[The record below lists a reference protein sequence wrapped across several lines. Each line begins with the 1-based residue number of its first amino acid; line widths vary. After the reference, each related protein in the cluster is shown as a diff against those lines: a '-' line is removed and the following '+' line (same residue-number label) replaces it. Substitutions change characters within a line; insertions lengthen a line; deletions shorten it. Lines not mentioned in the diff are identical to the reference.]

1 MAEGTAHE
9 GKIRRVKRILYPLV
23 KIIAYAGSSAEGY
36 PKEIKIFFFLF
47 LIDKSGFMEEYMNW
61 INFYG
66 LAFMLVIMIP
76 NIIFASINKDGF
88 QNLWKNKFVEVL
100 EQIGRMGC
108 FGFMVFIIPRCGF
121 GFSPDE
127 SFSLYLIVNVVLLA
141 AYCLI
146 WIICFKRN
154 SIFRALALSIIPS
167 VIFLASGILSRYIP
181 LIVAAVIFAPCHIA
195 ISYKNVELETKR

>member
-1 MAEGTAHE
+1 
-9 GKIRRVKRILYPLV
+9 
-23 KIIAYAGSSAEGY
+23 
-36 PKEIKIFFFLF
+36 
-47 LIDKSGFMEEYMNW
+47 MEEGIYELDKFLWTCIYACYNDSKY
-61 INFYG
+61 N
-66 LAFMLVIMIP
+66 
-76 NIIFASINKDGF
+76 FASINKDGF

-167 VIFLASGILSRYIP
+167 VIFWRAEY
-181 LIVAAVIFAPCHIA
+181 
-195 ISYKNVELETKR
+195 

>member
-1 MAEGTAHE
+1 
-9 GKIRRVKRILYPLV
+9 
-23 KIIAYAGSSAEGY
+23 
-36 PKEIKIFFFLF
+36 
-47 LIDKSGFMEEYMNW
+47 MNW

-146 WIICFKRN
+146 WIICFERN

>member
-1 MAEGTAHE
+1 
-9 GKIRRVKRILYPLV
+9 
-23 KIIAYAGSSAEGY
+23 
-36 PKEIKIFFFLF
+36 
-47 LIDKSGFMEEYMNW
+47 MNW

-127 SFSLYLIVNVVLLA
+127 SFSLYLIVNVVLLV

-195 ISYKNVELETKR
+195 ISYKNVEKGSELLPLFHLSLIFLTCSTASCCTNSPAEKPYLKWHSLSSPWAIEDWV

>member
-1 MAEGTAHE
+1 
-9 GKIRRVKRILYPLV
+9 
-23 KIIAYAGSSAEGY
+23 
-36 PKEIKIFFFLF
+36 
-47 LIDKSGFMEEYMNW
+47 MNW

-121 GFSPDE
+121 
-127 SFSLYLIVNVVLLA
+127 NVVLLA

>member
-1 MAEGTAHE
+1 
-9 GKIRRVKRILYPLV
+9 
-23 KIIAYAGSSAEGY
+23 
-36 PKEIKIFFFLF
+36 
-47 LIDKSGFMEEYMNW
+47 MNW

-88 QNLWKNKFVEVL
+88 QNLWKNKYVEVL

-108 FGFMVFIIPRCGF
+108 FGFMAFIIPNCGF
-121 GFSPDE
+121 GFSSDE
-127 SFSLYLIVNVVLLA
+127 SFSLYLIVNVVLLSE
-141 AYCLI
+141 YCLI

>member
-1 MAEGTAHE
+1 
-9 GKIRRVKRILYPLV
+9 
-23 KIIAYAGSSAEGY
+23 
-36 PKEIKIFFFLF
+36 
-47 LIDKSGFMEEYMNW
+47 MNW

-66 LAFMLVIMIP
+66 LAFMIVIMIP

-88 QNLWKNKFVEVL
+88 QNLWINKFVEAL
-100 EQIGRMGC
+100 EQIGRVGC
-108 FGFMVFIIPRCGF
+108 FAFMIFIIPICGF
-121 GFSPDE
+121 GFSSDE
-127 SFSLYLIVNVVLLA
+127 SFAFYLIINVVLLT

-146 WIICFKRN
+146 WIICFKKN

-195 ISYKNVELETKR
+195 ISYKNAELETKR

>member
-1 MAEGTAHE
+1 
-9 GKIRRVKRILYPLV
+9 
-23 KIIAYAGSSAEGY
+23 
-36 PKEIKIFFFLF
+36 
-47 LIDKSGFMEEYMNW
+47 MNW

-88 QNLWKNKFVEVL
+88 QNLWKNKYVEVL

-108 FGFMVFIIPRCGF
+108 FGFMTFIIPKCGF
-121 GFSPDE
+121 GFSSDE
-127 SFSLYLIVNVVLLA
+127 SFSLYLIVNVVLLS

>member
-1 MAEGTAHE
+1 
-9 GKIRRVKRILYPLV
+9 
-23 KIIAYAGSSAEGY
+23 
-36 PKEIKIFFFLF
+36 
-47 LIDKSGFMEEYMNW
+47 MNW

-108 FGFMVFIIPRCGF
+108 F

>member
-1 MAEGTAHE
+1 
-9 GKIRRVKRILYPLV
+9 
-23 KIIAYAGSSAEGY
+23 
-36 PKEIKIFFFLF
+36 
-47 LIDKSGFMEEYMNW
+47 MNW

-121 GFSPDE
+121 GFSQDE

>member
-1 MAEGTAHE
+1 
-9 GKIRRVKRILYPLV
+9 
-23 KIIAYAGSSAEGY
+23 
-36 PKEIKIFFFLF
+36 
-47 LIDKSGFMEEYMNW
+47 MNW

-146 WIICFKRN
+146 ALRGTAFSEHWHYQL
-154 SIFRALALSIIPS
+154 FRQ
-167 VIFLASGILSRYIP
+167 
-181 LIVAAVIFAPCHIA
+181 
-195 ISYKNVELETKR
+195 